1 MNKFWILF
9 LPILLLN
16 CSFDT
21 KSGFWTQEQKIANVD
36 KNIQELF
43 KEEKKFNK
51 EFNPNLKLKIDTS
64 NIQNKEFVELYNNS
78 GLSNFNTNIKK
89 TSKFKFSKIENF
101 NYFEPDLISDG
112 KNLVFFDDKANLI
125 KFDETTKIIWKKN
138 FYSKSEKKLK
148 PILTFALEGNN
159 IVVID
164 SMGKI
169 YNIDFKTGDLIWS
182 KTNTNPFNS
191 QLKIYKNKI
200 YAIDMNNVLRCYS
213 LKDGSELWKFN
224 SEDTFLK
231 SKKRNSIAIKN
242 GSVFF
247 NNSLGDIIAINA
259 ESGTLLWQTP
269 TQSSTIYENAFGLR
283 LSDLVISGE
292 DLLFSNNRN
301 EFYSLS
307 LVNGVLNWKQKINSS
322 VRPVVINNL
331 VFTFS
336 EEGYFFLL
344 DKKTGNIIRVTNIFK
359 STKKKI
365 YPVGFIVGKKEILLS
380 TNIGHLLIIDTVS
393 GKTKSI
399 LKIDNGLISRP
410 FIFNNE
416 ILLAKD
422 NSIIRLN

>member
-9 LPILLLN
+9 LSIILLN

-89 TSKFKFSKIENF
+89 KSKFKFSKIENF

-112 KNLVFFDDKANLI
+112 KNFIFFDDKANLI

-148 PILTFALEGNN
+148 PILTFALKENN

-169 YNIDFKTGDLIWS
+169 YNINFKTGDLIWS
-182 KTNTNPFNS
+182 KKNINPFNS
-191 QLKIYKNKI
+191 QLKIYRDKI

-213 LKDGSELWKFN
+213 IKNGDELWNFS

-231 SKKRNSIAIKN
+231 SNKRNSIAIKDD
-242 GSVFF
+242 SVFF
-247 NNSLGDIIAINA
+247 NNSLGDIIAVDSEKGI
-259 ESGTLLWQTP
+259 LLWQTP
-269 TQSSTIYENAFGLR
+269 TQSSAIYENAFGLR
-283 LSDLVISGE
+283 LSDLVISGQ
-292 DLLFSNNRN
+292 DLLFSNNKN

-307 LVNGVLNWKQKINSS
+307 LANGIVNWKQKINSS
-322 VRPVVINNL
+322 VRPVVIGDL
-331 VFTFS
+331 ILTFS
-336 EEGYFFLL
+336 EEGYLFLL
-344 DKKTGNIIRVTNIFK
+344 DKKTGNIIRATNIFK

-365 YPVGFIVGKKEILLS
+365 YPVGFIVGRKEILLS
-380 TNIGHLLIIDTVS
+380 TSIGHLLIIDTIS

-399 LKIDNGLISRP
+399 LKIDKGLISRP
-410 FIFNNE
+410 FIFNDQV
-416 ILLAKD
+416 LLAKD